1 MFDGLEKVFPR
12 AKDWL
17 TGLHIKKSEYHGSCL
32 EGNECNK
39 LLSNLDKLQALCKS
53 RKDVETI
60 KPFSESFRLFKEAMD
75 ECCKQHPNLVYI
87 QSKIEDFKKS
97 YLKTQLS
104 ITLKVHIFVSHF
116 VQFLQGTGF
125 DLSLASEQSH
135 ESLHH
140 DFLREWNRC
149 GMKDDARPNFGSTLL
164 SCIVR
169 YNSNHI
175 LYNKN
180 RKRTKFKLNYILS
193 INCLESRLYLNTR

>member
-1 MFDGLEKVFPR
+1 MFKKFNSNLFQFLDDGLKF
-12 AKDWL
+12 
-17 TGLHIKKSEYHGSCL
+17 
-32 EGNECNK
+32 NK
-39 LLSNLDKLQALCKS
+39 
-53 RKDVETI
+53 
-60 KPFSESFRLFKEAMD
+60 
-75 ECCKQHPNLVYI
+75 
-87 QSKIEDFKKS
+87 KIEDFKKS

-175 LYNKN
+175 P
-180 RKRTKFKLNYILS
+180 
-193 INCLESRLYLNTR
+193 